1 MRRADDWNSS
11 LQREGRSA
19 YETWTVIYDAPKTL
33 AAYLGELLCRI
44 GIRDLRLIEM
54 VSGFGVGGPMERFKC
69 TRLANAVGDHG
80 SSPQGM

>member
-19 YETWTVIYDAPKTL
+19 YETWTVIYDAPKIL

-44 GIRDLRLIEM
+44 GIHDLRLIEV
-54 VSGFGVGGPMERFKC
+54 VSGFGVGGPVEKFKC
-69 TRLANAVGDHG
+69 TRCGKVMTRRGA
-80 SSPQGM
+80 